1 MASIVEG
8 QGQSAPLPEDAGREI
23 PVEMEK
29 TYRLLALVRGQTFA
43 RPKYVEGDEVMV
55 WPDLVVIEALSA
67 LVFTLLLLIMSI
79 LVNAPLL
86 PIANATRTP
95 NPSKAPWY
103 FLNLQEL
110 LLHMDASLAG
120 VFVPGIALV
129 LLAAIPYIDKSP
141 LGQGVYWYTPNSKKI
156 AWFSAIYTFVLMWFL
171 ILIDEPPRPFRILG
185 FWPGFGISRFFSSL
199 ADANRPGG
207 SIVPDLPDLPLMGDP
222 YKWLYAFLLPTV
234 VMVGLS
240 VLLVYIVRRVWRADM
255 REVMIALFT
264 AFVVSYVVL
273 TVVGTAFRGHGM
285 ELHWPWDVPRVPEGA
300 HIADW
305 LGL

>member
-1 MASIVEG
+1 MARIEPHP
-8 QGQSAPLPEDAGREI
+8 QRMPEDAGREI

-67 LVFTLLLLIMSI
+67 LVFTLLLLAMSI

-86 PIANATRTP
+86 TLANPTRTP

-110 LLHMDASLAG
+110 LLHMDPALAG

-156 AWFSAIYTFVLMWFL
+156 AIFSAIYAFALVTFL
-171 ILIDEPPRPFRILG
+171 ILLDEPPRADPQGNPRLTLG
-185 FWPGFGISRFFSSL
+185 FWPGFGVSATAQQL
-199 ADANRPGG
+199 G
-207 SIVPDLPDLPLMGDP
+207 VP
-222 YKWLYAFLLPTV
+222 YFLYGYLLHIL

-240 VLLVYIVRRVWRADM
+240 ALLVFLVKRIWGADT
-255 REVMIALFT
+255 REWMIALFT
-264 AFVVSYVVL
+264 AFVVTYVIL
-273 TVVGTAFRGHGM
+273 TIVGTAFRGHGM
-285 ELHWPWDVPRVPEGA
+285 ELHWPWENPIIPEGA
-300 HIADW
+300 GIGTW
-305 LGL
+305 PGL

>member
-1 MASIVEG
+1 MARVEERR
-8 QGQSAPLPEDAGREI
+8 LPEDAGREI

-55 WPDLVVIEALSA
+55 WPDLVVIEAVSA
-67 LVFTLLLLIMSI
+67 LVFTLLLLAMSI

-86 PIANATRTP
+86 TLANPTRTP

-120 VFVPGIALV
+120 VFVPGLALV
-129 LLAAIPYIDKSP
+129 ALAAIPYIDKSP

-156 AWFSAIYTFVLMWFL
+156 AGFSAIYTFIMMWVL
-171 ILIDEPPRPFRILG
+171 IIIDEPARVDRVTLEPRLVLG
-185 FWPGFGISRFFSSL
+185 FWPGFGISKTLSAAGVPTWVFNFVI
-199 ADANRPGG
+199 P
-207 SIVPDLPDLPLMGDP
+207 IVSMI
-222 YKWLYAFLLPTV
+222 
-234 VMVGLS
+234 GLS
-240 VLLVYIVRRVWRADM
+240 ALLVYLVKRIWNADM

-264 AFVVSYVVL
+264 GFVVSYVVL
-273 TVVGTAFRGHGM
+273 TVSGTAFRGHGM
-285 ELHWPWDVPRVPEGA
+285 ELFWPWQNPRVPEGA
-300 HIADW
+300 NVI
-305 LGL
+305 LGLFGF

>member
-1 MASIVEG
+1 VARVEERR
-8 QGQSAPLPEDAGREI
+8 LPEDAGREI

-55 WPDLVVIEALSA
+55 WPDLVVIEAVSA
-67 LVFTLLLLIMSI
+67 LVFTLLLLAMSI
-79 LVNAPLL
+79 TVNAPLL
-86 PIANATRTP
+86 TLANPTRTP

-156 AWFSAIYTFVLMWFL
+156 AAFSAVFSTIALLAL
-171 ILIDEPPRPFRILG
+171 ILIDEPQRFDAKTGEPRLALG
-185 FWPGFGISRFFSSL
+185 FWPGFGISKTLSAL
-199 ADANRPGG
+199 G
-207 SIVPDLPDLPLMGDP
+207 VPTFVFNFIIPIAVMIGLP
-222 YKWLYAFLLPTV
+222 A
-234 VMVGLS
+234 
-240 VLLVYIVRRVWRADM
+240 LLVFLVKRIWNADM

-264 AFVVSYVVL
+264 GFVVTYVIL
-273 TVVGTAFRGHGM
+273 TVSGTAFRGHGM
-285 ELHWPWDVPRVPEGA
+285 ELFWPWQIPKVPEGA
-300 HIADW
+300 NT
-305 LGL
+305 LGDFFRF

>member
-1 MASIVEG
+1 MARVEE
-8 QGQSAPLPEDAGREI
+8 QRLPEDAGREI

-55 WPDLVVIEALSA
+55 WPDLVVIEAISA
-67 LVFTLLLLIMSI
+67 LVFTLLLMAMSI
-79 LVNAPLL
+79 LVDAPLL
-86 PIANATRTP
+86 QLANPTVTP

-141 LGQGVYWYTPNSKKI
+141 LGQGVYWYSPNSKRI
-156 AWFSAIYTFVLMWFL
+156 ARFAAIYSFILVCLL
-171 ILIDEPPRPFRILG
+171 IIIDEPPREHGPTLG
-185 FWPGFGISRFFSSL
+185 FWPGFGVSVFFGSL
-199 ADANRPGG
+199 RTRG
-207 SIVPDLPDLPLMGDP
+207 IVPDFPDLPAMGDP
-222 YKWLYAFLLPTV
+222 YVWFYSFLIPVV

-240 VLLVYIVRRVWRADM
+240 ALLVSIVRRRWRADM

-264 AFVVSYVVL
+264 AFVVAFVVL
-273 TVVGTAFRGHGM
+273 TISGTAFRGHGM
-285 ELHWPWDVPRVPEGA
+285 ELDWPWNHPRFPEGGQ
-300 HIADW
+300 IVTW

>member
-1 MASIVEG
+1 MARVEP
-8 QGQSAPLPEDAGREI
+8 QPQRLPEDAGREI

-55 WPDLVVIEALSA
+55 WPDLVVIEALAA
-67 LVFTLLLLIMSI
+67 LVFTVLLLAMSI

-86 PIANATRTP
+86 TLANPTRTP

-110 LLHMDASLAG
+110 LLHMDPALAG

-156 AWFSAIYTFVLMWFL
+156 AIFSALYAGLLLTFL
-171 ILIDEPPRPFRILG
+171 IIIDEKKFGLG
-185 FWPGFGISRFFSSL
+185 VSRAL
-199 ADANRPGG
+199 GNEGLG
-207 SIVPDLPDLPLMGDP
+207 LP
-222 YKWLYAFLLPTV
+222 YFLYGYVLHVV

-240 VLLVYIVRRVWRADM
+240 ALLVFIVKRVWGADT

-264 AFVVSYVVL
+264 AFVVVFTIL

-285 ELHWPWDVPRVPEGA
+285 ELNWPWNNPIVPEGA
-300 HIADW
+300 HVVTW
-305 LGL
+305 LGF

>member
-1 MASIVEG
+1 MATVER
-8 QGQSAPLPEDAGREI
+8 PDRLPEDAGREI

-55 WPDLVVIEALSA
+55 WPDLVVIEAISA
-67 LVFTLLLLIMSI
+67 LVFTLLLLAVSI
-79 LVNAPLL
+79 AVNPPLL
-86 PIANATRTP
+86 VVANSERTP

-120 VFVPGIALV
+120 VFVPGLALV

-141 LGQGVYWYTPNSKKI
+141 LGQGVYWYTPNSKTI
-156 AWFSAIYTFVLMWFL
+156 AKFSAVFTTVALLLL
-171 ILIDEPPRPFRILG
+171 ILLDEPARTAADGSRRLALG
-185 FWPGFGISRFFSSL
+185 FWPGFGIQATFTNQLNFPTWF
-199 ADANRPGG
+199 ANFL
-207 SIVPDLPDLPLMGDP
+207 VPI
-222 YKWLYAFLLPTV
+222 V

-240 VLLVYIVRRVWRADM
+240 ALLVFIVKRVWHADT

-264 AFVVSYVVL
+264 GFVASYVVL
-273 TVVGTAFRGHGM
+273 TIIGTAFRGHGM
-285 ELHWPWDVPRVPEGA
+285 ELFWPWEIPFHPEGV
-300 HIADW
+300 
-305 LGL
+305 